1 MANGDIT
8 KEVSYDKIEIVKKWN
23 IQVRELTKIL
33 EEQSDG
39 SKKLISHNF
48 SRSIVVPY
56 DSRMSND
63 GKKTWTHTE
72 TDISGLDS
80 SIQSICNVA
89 WTDAVKAE
97 YKTWRESKPFGGGI
111 DLD

>member
-8 KEVSYDKIEIVKKWN
+8 KEISYDKIEVVNKWN

-33 EEQSDG
+33 EEQSDS
-39 SKKLISHNF
+39 SKKLISHSF
-48 SRSIVVPY
+48 SRSVIIPF

-72 TDISGLDS
+72 TDISGYDS
-80 SIQSICNVA
+80 SLQAICNAA
-89 WTDAVKAE
+89 WSNAVKEE
-97 YKTWRESKPFGGGI
+97 YKTWRESKPLAG
-111 DLD
+111 

>member
-1 MANGDIT
+1 MATGDIT

-48 SRSIVVPY
+48 SRSIVNIV
-56 DSRMSND
+56 REAHF
-63 GKKTWTHTE
+63 KKTNQKE
-72 TDISGLDS
+72 
-80 SIQSICNVA
+80 VA
-89 WTDAVKAE
+89 N
-97 YKTWRESKPFGGGI
+97 I
-111 DLD
+111 I

>member
-8 KEVSYDKIEIVKKWN
+8 KEISYDKIEVVNKWN

-33 EEQSDG
+33 EEQSDS
-39 SKKLISHNF
+39 SKKLISHSFN
-48 SRSIVVPY
+48 RSVIIPF

-63 GKKTWTHTE
+63 GKKTWTHTD
-72 TDISGLDS
+72 TDISGYDPSL
-80 SIQSICNVA
+80 QAICNAA

-97 YKTWRESKPFGGGI
+97 YKTWRESKPLGG
-111 DLD
+111 